1 MKISFILLLFPL
13 LYLSQITPGRP
24 GEGTGSDIVDKG
36 SVVLENT
43 LTYEPNNQAF
53 SSDHL
58 IRFGLSKRWEFLV
71 ETHQDFQNQQDSSYG
86 ISTKYNLVEEK
97 TQVPALTLIGIT
109 SFNLK
114 EYSFLLAST
123 KNFGDHFSAFSTTG
137 YQLKEMENFLYF
149 SLGMQISL
157 REKWFLFTEYHG
169 NYNSSNLPDHN
180 LELGA
185 NYLLSDRI
193 QLNFSTGSTLKE
205 MSSNYFLSTGF
216 SFQIN

>member
-1 MKISFILLLFPL
+1 MKISFILLFFPL

-24 GEGTGSDIVDKG
+24 GEGTGSDIVNKG

-43 LTYEPNNQAF
+43 FTYEPNNKAF

-58 IRFGLSKRWEFLV
+58 VRLGLTKRWEFLL
-71 ETHQDFQNQQDSSYG
+71 ETHQDFQNQQVSSYG
-86 ISTKYNLVEEK
+86 FSTKYNLVEENM
-97 TQVPALTLIGIT
+97 QLPALTLIGIS

-114 EYSFLLAST
+114 EYSFLMASS

-137 YQLKEMENFLYF
+137 YQFKEMKNFLYL

-157 REKWFLFTEYHG
+157 AKRWFLFTEYHG
-169 NYNSSNLPDHN
+169 NYNSSNLPEHN
-180 LELGA
+180 LEIGA

-205 MSSNYFLSTGF
+205 MSSNYFVSTGF